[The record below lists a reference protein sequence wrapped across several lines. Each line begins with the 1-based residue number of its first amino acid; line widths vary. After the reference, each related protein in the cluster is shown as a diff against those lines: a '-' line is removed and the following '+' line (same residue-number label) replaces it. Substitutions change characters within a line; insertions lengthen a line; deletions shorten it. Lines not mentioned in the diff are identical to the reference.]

1 MEAGGWRGAR
11 AAIAFL
17 SVTAAT
23 TCFLLSA
30 HLSGA
35 GEGRVGLLSV
45 LGINLG
51 FFAELNPGQYA
62 PGFPTGGDV
71 QWLNS
76 EVLPC
81 WHLPRVRLRCRCI
94 VHAPQIAVLP
104 LPGPRAVSPPSPSP
118 ASAVTRARMCLRWA

>member
-1 MEAGGWRGAR
+1 MGRGGGKEGGRQGAR
-11 AAIAFL
+11 AAVALL
-17 SVTAAT
+17 SVTAAAS
-23 TCFLLSA
+23 CFLLAA

-35 GEGRVGLLSV
+35 GDGRVGLLSV

-51 FFAELNPGQYA
+51 FFAELRVGDYA

-81 WHLPRVRLRCRCI
+81 
-94 VHAPQIAVLP
+94 
-104 LPGPRAVSPPSPSP
+104 
-118 ASAVTRARMCLRWA
+118 